1 MPATDQFAGVR
12 RGPAWLAGL
21 GRSISAKLMA
31 SIFVAMLVMFALLGY
46 FSIRLH
52 QKHLEAAAL
61 ISAEQQSEVL
71 RRSASHYMLKNDRVG
86 LYEMMV
92 NMADQPGIVRVRIM
106 NSEGVISYSTAPAEV
121 GSAVNKDAEACYGCH
136 EQSKP
141 LALLKRS
148 DRFRVYRDGNSRVLG
163 IITPIE
169 NQLACSNAAC
179 HAHPASVRILGV
191 LDTNLSL
198 AKVDVSLAQ
207 ERRTML
213 AYTGVALLL
222 VVLLSGLF
230 IWVVVRNPLREL
242 EAGTERVA
250 KGELGFHI
258 PVKSNDEIGDLA
270 ESFNDMSSRLQL
282 AQAEITAWAHT
293 LEERVEE
300 KTRELRQAHQHMLQV
315 EKMATIGK
323 MAAVVAHEI
332 NNPLSGILTYS
343 RVVKRWIQNNFAS
356 APRTEEMSGSL
367 DLIAS
372 ESKRC
377 GELVR
382 NLLSFSRVTP
392 MNLEWCELNQVI
404 DRCVRLV
411 QHKMDMGGIQ
421 LNLAVAA
428 ELPPVHCDPN
438 QIEQVVLAIVINAID
453 AMPQGGNL
461 WIGARL
467 ENTFSIELIIRDD
480 GIGIPDEHLSHI
492 FEPFYTTKESGGSG
506 LGLAISQTI
515 VERHGGSIAVQSVV
529 GQGTSF
535 RILLPVDSQ
544 KPALA
549 CDQERVPIEQNA
561 EIVGVALKGHGF
573 SRANKPL
580 SLMTR
585 VDFSPRG
592 SHNSNFSSSPR
603 NEAEK

>member
-1 MPATDQFAGVR
+1 MPETEQPDGVLHR
-12 RGPAWLAGL
+12 PPWLAEL

-31 SIFVAMLVMFALLGY
+31 SIFVAMLVIFALLGY

-61 ISAEQQSEVL
+61 VSAEQQSEVL
-71 RRSASHYMLKNDRVG
+71 RRSASHYMLKDDRDG
-86 LYEMMV
+86 LYQMMI

-106 NSEGVISYSTAPAEV
+106 NSEGVISYSTAPSEV

-148 DRFRVYRDGNSRVLG
+148 DRFRVYRAGNSRVLG
-163 IITPIE
+163 VITPIE
-169 NQLACSNAAC
+169 NKPECSNAAC
-179 HAHPASVRILGV
+179 HAHPASVQVLGV

-198 AKVDVSLAQ
+198 QKVDVSLAQ

-213 AYTGVALLL
+213 AYTALALLT
-222 VVLLSGLF
+222 VVFLSGLF
-230 IWVVVRNPLREL
+230 IWVVVRNPLRAL
-242 EAGTERVA
+242 KAGTERVA

-258 PVKSNDEIGDLA
+258 PVNSSDEAGELA
-270 ESFNDMSSRLQL
+270 QSFNDMSSRLQL
-282 AQAEITAWAHT
+282 AQAEITAWART
-293 LEERVEE
+293 LEDRVEE
-300 KTRELRQAHQHMLQV
+300 KTRELKQAHQHMLQV

-356 APRTEEMSGSL
+356 APRTEEMTGSL

-377 GELVR
+377 GELVK

-392 MNLEWCELNQVI
+392 MNLEWCDLSQVI

-411 QHKMDMGGIQ
+411 QHKMDMAGIQ
-421 LNLAVAA
+421 LNLAVADD
-428 ELPPVHCDPN
+428 LPDVHCDPN
-438 QIEQVVLAIVINAID
+438 QIEQVVLAMVINAID

-461 WIGARL
+461 WISARL
-467 ENTFSIELIIRDD
+467 QTVSTLELIIRDD
-480 GIGIPDEHLSHI
+480 GTGIPDEHLSHI

-506 LGLAISQTI
+506 LGLAISQNI
-515 VERHGGSIAVQSVV
+515 VERHGGSIAVHSVV

-535 RILLPVDSQ
+535 TILLPVDSQ

-549 CDQERVPIEQNA
+549 SDVDRTLS
-561 EIVGVALKGHGF
+561 GV
-573 SRANKPL
+573 
-580 SLMTR
+580 T
-585 VDFSPRG
+585 
-592 SHNSNFSSSPR
+592 
-603 NEAEK
+603 